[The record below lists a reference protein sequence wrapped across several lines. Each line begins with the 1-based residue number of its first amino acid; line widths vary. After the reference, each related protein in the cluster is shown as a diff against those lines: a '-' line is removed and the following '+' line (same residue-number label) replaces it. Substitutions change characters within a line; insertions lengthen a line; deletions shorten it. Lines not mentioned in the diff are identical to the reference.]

1 MLLNADARR
10 TLRAV
15 GLLVCRPHLS
25 YPWTGPVPLRLRCAA
40 LVAEVC
46 SLDSAP
52 SRHAFCSRYNVD
64 LSCMARLRSPAP
76 AGMHGGAT
84 LRVACG
90 PAMGQ
95 GRTDTL
101 RAHLDLRFRAFCLKP
116 SFPPPPLSNGCC
128 GGALCL
134 SCRCY
139 STCPAFS
146 TAACRRGCSFLARRA
161 LISGEDCP
169 QT

>member
-1 MLLNADARR
+1 VLPNADARR

-52 SRHAFCSRYNVD
+52 SRHAFCSRFNVE

-76 AGMHGGAT
+76 AGIPQLGSLDGRVPSLAAKLA
-84 LRVACG
+84 LRG
-90 PAMGQ
+90 LLELWRWS
-95 GRTDTL
+95 GR
-101 RAHLDLRFRAFCLKP
+101 
-116 SFPPPPLSNGCC
+116 
-128 GGALCL
+128 
-134 SCRCY
+134 RC
-139 STCPAFS
+139 
-146 TAACRRGCSFLARRA
+146 
-161 LISGEDCP
+161 
-169 QT
+169 